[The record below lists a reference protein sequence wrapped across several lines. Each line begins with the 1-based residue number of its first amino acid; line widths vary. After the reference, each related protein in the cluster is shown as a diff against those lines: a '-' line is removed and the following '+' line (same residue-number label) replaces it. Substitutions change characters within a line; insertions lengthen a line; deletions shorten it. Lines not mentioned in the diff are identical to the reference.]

1 MLSFLLPTKGTFS
14 KKAPQKCPKKCP
26 SKNFSM
32 KKPLYRAVFYGG
44 AEGSRTPVRRPSWQ
58 IFYRLSEKY
67 ESSLQAHLFR
77 WWPSGS
83 LADPLP
89 PSRLQVEQFPA
100 IIDAASGR
108 AGRARLGEPL
118 KQQLIRSYYL
128 RLILIPT
135 FLAQFWALRP
145 AYLPKTIPVE
155 TITAPGNRFFFI
167 ICLLHSFRNS

>member
-1 MLSFLLPTKGTFS
+1 MILRKICQSVTALRKNRNPLKTKSCGF
-14 KKAPQKCPKKCP
+14 
-26 SKNFSM
+26 
-32 KKPLYRAVFYGG
+32 GG

-155 TITAPGNRFFFI
+155 TITAPGNKFFFI